1 MKACAPPFN
10 PAGDQDDP
18 GLAFSIA
25 AECLAAPR
33 KALEGRLIKSNP
45 LLNAEV
51 AAAFVTALVVP
62 GFAVGCG
69 SVFLNDGIAVLTA
82 VFTTA
87 FVVGFGFTT
96 FLTAVVT
103 FLAVDLTF
111 LTAFLAVDL
120 TFLTSFLNT
129 LSPSF
134 ESIWHK
140 NQSGIAETGLYA
152 CTA

>member
-10 PAGDQDDP
+10 PARDQDDP
-18 GLAFSIA
+18 GLALSIA

-69 SVFLNDGIAVLTA
+69 SVFRFQRT
-82 VFTTA
+82 
-87 FVVGFGFTT
+87 
-96 FLTAVVT
+96 
-103 FLAVDLTF
+103 
-111 LTAFLAVDL
+111 
-120 TFLTSFLNT
+120 
-129 LSPSF
+129 
-134 ESIWHK
+134 
-140 NQSGIAETGLYA
+140 
-152 CTA
+152 